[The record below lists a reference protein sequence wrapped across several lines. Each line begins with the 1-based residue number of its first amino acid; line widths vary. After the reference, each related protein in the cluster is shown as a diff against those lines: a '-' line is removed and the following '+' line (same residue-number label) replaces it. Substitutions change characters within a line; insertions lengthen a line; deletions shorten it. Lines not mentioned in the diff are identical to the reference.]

1 MIVITDAML
10 RTCWEAIDRRAVN
23 RTRGP
28 DGKTHLM
35 AFGLAAVLEDFVRRV
50 EGKRG
55 FGLCDCDGAD
65 SDPVSPRDGAA
76 MDHHCDCRAV
86 VTAAALM
93 GAYSE
98 TVHAKQCGDGTE
110 MDEFYEQW
118 SPDRPSSS
126 AVDRD

>member
-1 MIVITDAML
+1 MIVITDEMM

-28 DGKTHLM
+28 DGKTHLLSV
-35 AFGLAAVLEDFVRRV
+35 GLSAVLESFVRQV

-65 SDPVSPRDGAA
+65 SDPTRDGNP

-86 VTAAALM
+86 ATAAALL
-93 GAYSE
+93 GAYSK
-98 TVHAKQCGDGTE
+98 TVHAKQCGHGTE

-118 SPDRPSSS
+118 SPAMPSSQDG
-126 AVDRD
+126 AGNE